1 MADRRPPVAAAVLL
15 LHGGRETGLGPPPP
29 RPLNLP
35 ALRMRPFAR
44 AVIRATRD
52 EPVDVAVRRVRYG
65 HLGWNGSREDAL
77 HDAVRALDGVRREF
91 GEVPVVL
98 VGHSMGARAAL
109 RAAGHPLVRG
119 VVGLAPWC
127 PPGDPVTQL
136 ADRDIVLLH
145 STRDRVTSPQAS
157 RALATRARRAGARS
171 CPVTIRAGD
180 HAMLRRASAW
190 HTMTAGLV
198 RGLLGLSALPAP
210 VDAALRLPPV
220 APSSDGTLDH
230 DGLLGRGDATA
241 GRRS

>member
-15 LHGGRETGLGPPPP
+15 LHGGRETGTGPPPP
-29 RPLNLP
+29 GPLNLP

-52 EPVDVAVRRVRYG
+52 ESVDVAVRCVRYG

-157 RALATRARRAGARS
+157 QALATRARRAGARS
-171 CPVTIRAGD
+171 CLVTIRASD

-210 VDAALRLPPV
+210 VDAALHLPLG
-220 APSSDGTLDH
+220 APASDGTLDY

>member
-15 LHGGRETGLGPPPP
+15 LHGGRETGLRPPPP
-29 RPLNLP
+29 GPLNLP

-44 AVIRATRD
+44 AVIRSTRD
-52 EPVDVAVRRVRYG
+52 EPVDVVVRDVRYG

-77 HDAVRALDGVRREF
+77 HDAVRALDGVRCEL

-136 ADRDIVLLH
+136 ADRDVVLLH

-157 RALATRARRAGARS
+157 QSFATRARRAGARS
-171 CPVTIRAGD
+171 CLVTIRASD
-180 HAMLRRASAW
+180 HAMLRRAAAW

-198 RGLLGLSALPAP
+198 KGLLGLSALPAP
-210 VDAALRLPPV
+210 VDAALRLPPA
-220 APSSDGTLDH
+220 APASDGTLDY
-230 DGLLGRGDATA
+230 DGLRGRKHAPA